1 MALASST
8 RLGPYEI
15 IAQLGAGGMGEV
27 YRARDTRLEREVAI
41 KVLPEAVA
49 RDPVALARFQREV
62 KAVAALPHPNIL
74 AIYDVGTDQETTYA
88 VMELLEGETLAGRL
102 KQGPLDWRAG
112 LTIATGVADGLA
124 AAHAKGVIHRDIKP
138 GNLFLTAEGGV
149 KILDFGL
156 ARIDSKATTPPA
168 LMETVTLE
176 TRPGVLIGTVAYMA
190 PEQLR
195 GQSADARSD
204 LFAFGCVLYEM
215 MTGRRP
221 FLEPTNADTMAAILH
236 EAPPPLS
243 ASGRE
248 RPAEL
253 DRVILRCLEKDPTR
267 RFQSARD
274 LAVALRSIGR
284 EAAQVD
290 TKHPLRT
297 APHQAPEAP
306 KPAQGAA
313 ASVAVLPFVNM
324 SSDREN
330 EYFSDGLAEE
340 LIIALSKIDGLHVA
354 SRTSAFAF
362 KGKNDDVRKIG
373 EQLNV
378 RTVLEGSVR
387 KAGQRLRIFAQL
399 VSVADGY
406 HLWSETYNRQLE
418 DVFAIQDEIA
428 QHIAKAL
435 RVLLTEKGKKALE
448 RVPTADVE
456 AYDYYLR
463 GRQFFHQF
471 RRKGFEF
478 ARQMFARAI
487 EQDPGYALAFAGMAD
502 CHSLLYTYWETTEAH
517 LQQADASSRKALQLA
532 PDLAEG
538 RVARGLAVSLRK
550 QFAEAEGEFETAIRL
565 DASLFAARYFYGRT
579 CLAEGKLEKAAELF
593 EQACRLRPDDYQPAC
608 HLSSI
613 YAGLGRKDD
622 ARAASS
628 RCLEVVEK
636 HLALHPEDARA
647 LYLGAVV
654 WCQVGQAA
662 RGLDWAARALALDPE
677 EPVTF
682 YNVACVYA
690 LQGKIEP
697 AIECLERAV
706 QHGFAH
712 KEWIE
717 HDADLNALHA
727 QPRYQT
733 LLSKLSGPGAW
744 KAE

>member
-1 MALASST
+1 MTLAATT

-15 IAQLGAGGMGEV
+15 IARLGAGGMGEV

-49 RDPVALARFQREV
+49 DDPVALARFQREV

-74 AIYDVGTDQETTYA
+74 AIYDVGTDGGVTYA
-88 VMELLEGETLAGRL
+88 VMELLEGETLAGRI
-102 KQGPLDWRAG
+102 KQGPLDVRQG
-112 LTIATGVADGLA
+112 LAVALGVADGLA
-124 AAHAKGVIHRDIKP
+124 AAHAKGVVHRDVKP
-138 GNLFLTAEGGV
+138 ANIFLTADGGV
-149 KILDFGL
+149 KVLDFGL
-156 ARIDSKATTPPA
+156 ARIDSKATTPPPG
-168 LMETVTLE
+168 LTETITLE
-176 TRPGVLIGTVAYMA
+176 TKPGALIGTLAYMS
-190 PEQLR
+190 PEQIR
-195 GQSADARSD
+195 GQPADARSD
-204 LFAFGCVLYEM
+204 LFAFGCVLYEIV
-215 MTGRRP
+215 TGRRP
-221 FLEPTNADTMAAILH
+221 FLEATNADTMAAILH
-236 EAPPPLS
+236 EPPTPLS
-243 ASGRE
+243 ASGRD

-253 DRVILRCLEKDPTR
+253 DRVILRCLEKDPSR

-274 LAVALRSIGR
+274 LAVALRGVGR
-284 EAAQVD
+284 ESAQLD

-297 APHQAPEAP
+297 APHSAPAAP
-306 KPAQGAA
+306 RAAPGAP

-340 LIIALSKIDGLHVA
+340 LIIALTKVEGLHVA

-362 KGKNDDVRKIG
+362 KGKNDDVRRIG

-387 KAGQRLRIFAQL
+387 KSGQRLRIFAQL
-399 VSVADGY
+399 VNVADGY
-406 HLWSETYNRQLE
+406 HLWSETYNRELE

-435 RVLLTEKGKKALE
+435 RVLLTEKDKKALE

-471 RRKGFEF
+471 RRRGFEF

-487 EQDPGYALAFAGMAD
+487 EQDPGYALAYAGLAD
-502 CHSLLYTYWETTEAH
+502 CHSLLYTYWETTEAN
-517 LQQADASSRKALQLA
+517 LLQADASSRKALELA
-532 PDLAEG
+532 PDLAEA

-550 QFAEAEGEFETAIRL
+550 QFAEAEREFETAIRL
-565 DASLFAARYFYGRT
+565 DPSLFAARYFYGRT
-579 CLAEGKLEKAAELF
+579 CLAQGKLDQAAELF
-593 EQACRLRPDDYQPAC
+593 TQACQLRPDDYQPAS

-613 YAGLGRKDD
+613 YAGLGRKAEAD
-622 ARAASS
+622 AATRRA
-628 RCLEVVEK
+628 LEVVQK
-636 HLALHPEDARA
+636 HLELNPEDARA
-647 LYLGAVV
+647 LYLGAVA
-654 WCQVGQAA
+654 WCQLGQAA

-677 EPVTF
+677 EPVTL

-697 AIECLERAV
+697 AIECLEKAV
-706 QHGFAH
+706 QHGFGH
-712 KEWIE
+712 RGWIE
-717 HDADLNALHA
+717 HDSDLDALRSH
-727 QPRYQT
+727 PRFGA
-733 LLSKLSGPGAW
+733 LLGKMNGA
-744 KAE
+744 K